1 MERHLQLQRE
11 VTDERRA
18 AGDEHFVCP
27 GMVVGQAVLTD
38 SSPMWCACSCCHAND
53 VENTPCPLVIT
64 RQEVYDGA
72 GMSFSQVPAAAGD
85 SSW

>member
-38 SSPMWCACSCCHAND
+38 SSPM
-53 VENTPCPLVIT
+53 
-64 RQEVYDGA
+64 
-72 GMSFSQVPAAAGD
+72 
-85 SSW
+85 

>member
-1 MERHLQLQRE
+1 MPLLCTHTPQATFYTAWMERHLQLQRE

-38 SSPMWCACSCCHAND
+38 TSP
-53 VENTPCPLVIT
+53 
-64 RQEVYDGA
+64 
-72 GMSFSQVPAAAGD
+72 
-85 SSW
+85 